1 VGSSNSDSEGIIL
14 GINYFCYADVGV
26 CFLYP
31 NFSKYSLGLSDVWC
45 YLVSSKPN
53 GASLLCHE
61 VHPVS

>member
-1 VGSSNSDSEGIIL
+1 MGSSNSDSEGIIL
-14 GINYFCYADVGV
+14 GINYFCYAGV

-31 NFSKYSLGLSDVWC
+31 NFSKYSLGLSDVRY